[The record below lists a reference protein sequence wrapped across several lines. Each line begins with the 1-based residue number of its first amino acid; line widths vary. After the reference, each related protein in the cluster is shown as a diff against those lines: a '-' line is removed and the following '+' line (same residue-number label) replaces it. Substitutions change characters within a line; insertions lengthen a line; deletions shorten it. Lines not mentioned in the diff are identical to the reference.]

1 MMTFHSKF
9 FSLKLQ
15 LKNRLISMVLYFLNL
30 GMVIERAS
38 YITKGKYRALSRF
51 CSIHGNS

>member
-1 MMTFHSKF
+1 MTFHSKF